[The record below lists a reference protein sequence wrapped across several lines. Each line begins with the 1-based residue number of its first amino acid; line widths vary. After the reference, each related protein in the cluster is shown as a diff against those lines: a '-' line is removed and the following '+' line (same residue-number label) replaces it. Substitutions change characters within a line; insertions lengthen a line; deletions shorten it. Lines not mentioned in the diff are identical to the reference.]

1 MYIYIFIIITVLGLQ
16 WFLRSLTVKMQSLH
30 TIVSVLSSCDFVI
43 ELNDPELFILNP
55 EYLLKEKKDLI
66 ETVFLL
72 LLFLTLCSRFM
83 FYLLSKW
90 ATFYFVHFY
99 KKGGLN

>member
-1 MYIYIFIIITVLGLQ
+1 
-16 WFLRSLTVKMQSLH
+16 MQSLH

-90 ATFYFVHFY
+90 DECSFMPSNN
-99 KKGGLN
+99 LDRLI